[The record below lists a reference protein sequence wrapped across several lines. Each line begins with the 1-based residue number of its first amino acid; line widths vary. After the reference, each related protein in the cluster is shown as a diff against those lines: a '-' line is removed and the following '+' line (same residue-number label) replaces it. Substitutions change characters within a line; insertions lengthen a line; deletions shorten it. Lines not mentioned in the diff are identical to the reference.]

1 LTYINSKYVP
11 VLIMKTC
18 RGSGDTAPLRAGV
31 NIGKAGCNIMR
42 GRDTNTTTKK
52 KRGKKR
58 KFIYII

>member
-1 LTYINSKYVP
+1 
-11 VLIMKTC
+11 MKTC